1 MNNEVIAQP
10 GQMFSGS
17 YLRKTTPLIHFSFAL
32 VLGML
37 GMLAAKFVFHSQ
49 EGIGFMGCFGVL
61 FYAMFNPWLFMLT
74 PKMKEYFFTSLGL
87 YIALLVIMFGT
98 IYVFTSESVLN
109 QWSLKIILISST
121 FFYFVAFGMM
131 RLLKLVLEDDDK
143 L

>member
-1 MNNEVIAQP
+1 MEEDNTIKP

-17 YLRKTTPLIHFSFAL
+17 YLRKTTPFHHFAL
-32 VLGML
+32 AMVFGIGGML
-37 GMLAAKFVFHSQ
+37 IARFIFKSQ

-61 FYAMFNPWLFMLT
+61 FYAMFNPWLFMLHSE
-74 PKMKEYFFTSLGL
+74 MKKYFFTSLAL
-87 YIALLVIMFGT
+87 YLTLCVSMFGIIFFMT
-98 IYVFTSESVLN
+98 GESVFN

-131 RLLKLVLEDDDK
+131 RLMKEVLEDDDK

>member
-1 MNNEVIAQP
+1 MAEDDVIKP

-17 YLRKTTPLIHFSFAL
+17 YLRKTTPFQHFAL
-32 VLGML
+32 AML
-37 GMLAAKFVFHSQ
+37 FGLVGMLAAKYIYNSH

-61 FYAMFNPWLFMLT
+61 FYAMFNPWLFMLQAD
-74 PKMKEYFFTSLGL
+74 MKKYFLTSLAL
-87 YIALLVIMFGT
+87 YVTLCIAMFG
-98 IYVFTSESVLN
+98 IIFLMNGENVFN

-121 FFYFVAFGMM
+121 FFYFVAFGIM